1 MEKNKTKKPL
11 KSSKMGL
18 VDIRNQV
25 ALTGPKTLNAEVTSA
40 TRKAD
45 RQVLR
50 KATANEKAFE
60 GTTSMESFSLQPVTF
75 HKITFSSRPSNAIWH
90 RMNAVNTTTK
100 KSDKLRCYNTRSA
113 PRMHHAGFSPSPQ
126 TWCEENN
133 FRSSPACQQSCSY
146 WGTSLSPSKATAA
159 TQIAFGS
166 CLPSCSVL
174 LAPGMGT
181 TIWICIYCV

>member
-50 KATANEKAFE
+50 KATSNEKAFE
-60 GTTSMESFSLQPVTF
+60 GTT
-75 HKITFSSRPSNAIWH
+75 
-90 RMNAVNTTTK
+90 
-100 KSDKLRCYNTRSA
+100 
-113 PRMHHAGFSPSPQ
+113 
-126 TWCEENN
+126 
-133 FRSSPACQQSCSY
+133 
-146 WGTSLSPSKATAA
+146 
-159 TQIAFGS
+159 
-166 CLPSCSVL
+166 
-174 LAPGMGT
+174 
-181 TIWICIYCV
+181 